1 MIIEILVCT
10 PEGAQVL
17 QSQEV
22 PDNYF
27 DTDPDTS
34 EPQS

>member
-1 MIIEILVCT
+1 MILEILVCT
-10 PEGAQVL
+10 PEGAQVV

-27 DTDPDTS
+27 DSDTDTS
-34 EPQS
+34 ESQS

>member
-27 DTDPDTS
+27 DAESDTA
-34 EPQS
+34 ELQS